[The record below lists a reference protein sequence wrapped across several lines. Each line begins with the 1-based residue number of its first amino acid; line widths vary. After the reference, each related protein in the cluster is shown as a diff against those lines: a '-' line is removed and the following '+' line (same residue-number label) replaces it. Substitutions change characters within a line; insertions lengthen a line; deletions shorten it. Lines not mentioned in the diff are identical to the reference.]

1 MNRSFDFYE
10 FAGVIVPGAV
20 LTLGLMLLFP
30 ESRVF
35 FSKDGVTF
43 GELGLFIVIAYAAG
57 HLVQGI
63 GNWIEWIWWKV
74 WGGLPS
80 RRVLSGHLLSADQ
93 HERVVAALREDGNVT
108 NDIATCSSSEAL
120 AIVREVYSVVAGSGK
135 AGRVDIFN
143 GNYGLLRGL
152 AAAFLMLLIAS
163 VTLMKGL
170 FVIASL
176 CVLLALALQRMH
188 RFGKHYALEL
198 FVQYLLVTARRAE

>member
-30 ESRVF
+30 ESRVL

-170 FVIASL
+170 LVMASL

-198 FVQYLLVTARRAE
+198 FVQYLLVTTRRAE